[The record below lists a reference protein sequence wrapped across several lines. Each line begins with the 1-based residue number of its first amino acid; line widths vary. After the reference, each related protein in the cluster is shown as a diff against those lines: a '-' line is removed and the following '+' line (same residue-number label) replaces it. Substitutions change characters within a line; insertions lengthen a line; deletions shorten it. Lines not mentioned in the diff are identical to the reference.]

1 MSENQKKSM
10 KELQAEFTRNFRN
23 FFIARVADDASWE
36 HFEPSSPIE
45 IFSTNSLFNIDTPM
59 IDPKKFEDNVKRQ
72 KLEQMEPL
80 LVKMSK
86 MSADATFI
94 KASGERETMKFDTL
108 HIFKNILQMI
118 VNDENLDVADNIK
131 VLRGNIRDMILS
143 GEETPISKRNLYA
156 LDGMLKDAMNFTG
169 DDKFNNFEF
178 FIQFAS
184 KYKELDSEI
193 SKVLCVETVAGLD
206 KKFAVHELICKTAT
220 EKEKVDSFI
229 IKSRQYKSGELSPEL
244 LETFIKDGAAE
255 VKPNTLVRTISRN
268 NENLG
273 VVNILTT
280 IEEKIL
286 EYTKQN
292 IEAMNNIQIQMN
304 DIAAMPTG
312 KDTVS
317 ERIESN
323 KTLHESKIENNV
335 LNYVIKNLNDF
346 KQLITD
352 TVERDG
358 MEKALETAKKVR
370 EELGLMEK
378 GIDSM
383 KELGEYNREN
393 PLTMSDYSMSDFQS
407 REWQRKMRPLTDTEK
422 ADLKLSKILKEH
434 SNDKQVQTPENAPVT
449 KDMMNL

>member
-1 MSENQKKSM
+1 M
-10 KELQAEFTRNFRN
+10 
-23 FFIARVADDASWE
+23 
-36 HFEPSSPIE
+36 
-45 IFSTNSLFNIDTPM
+45 
-59 IDPKKFEDNVKRQ
+59 
-72 KLEQMEPL
+72 
-80 LVKMSK
+80 
-86 MSADATFI
+86 
-94 KASGERETMKFDTL
+94 
-108 HIFKNILQMI
+108 
-118 VNDENLDVADNIK
+118 
-131 VLRGNIRDMILS
+131 
-143 GEETPISKRNLYA
+143 
-156 LDGMLKDAMNFTG
+156 KDAMNFTG
-169 DDKFNNFEF
+169 DDKFNNFEL

-383 KELGEYNREN
+383 KELGEYNRKN

-422 ADLKLSKILKEH
+422 ADLKLSKILKEYG
-434 SNDKQVQTPENAPVT
+434 NDKQVQTPENAPVT